1 MSDKNV
7 ALMVDEVKTSLERLE
22 KLVRERYTQSI
33 QNYFERASEKLRREI
48 QSGFQSLSFAQA
60 TTDLATL
67 VEAFSKFQAESQQ
80 ELIILRQEFTDRL
93 DSLEKKLDELSAA
106 NETRPTEIM
115 APPEEPLKIEIE
127 DHTTPAFKRKN
138 ELREVLASL
147 YDYLSWAKDPPG
159 DMKAK
164 ADIVKKLEHAHDVA
178 LSTHEDGALPLSLRN
193 RAHEVSRIIAGTRK
207 KISHSN
213 QGRFFA
219 EDMDAIA
226 GQLIRYLK
234 RLVSELA

>member
-1 MSDKNV
+1 MSERNV
-7 ALMVDEVKTSLERLE
+7 ALMVDEIKSSLERLE
-22 KLVRERYTQSI
+22 KLIRERYTQSI
-33 QNYFERASEKLRREI
+33 QNYFDRASEKLRREI
-48 QSGFQSLSFAQA
+48 QSGFQSLSFAQG

-67 VEAFSKFQAESQQ
+67 AEGLSEFQTESQQ
-80 ELIILRQEFTDRL
+80 ELTILRQEFTDRL
-93 DSLEKKLDELSAA
+93 DSLEKKLDELSATI
-106 NETRPTEIM
+106 ETLPSEMTP
-115 APPEEPLKIEIE
+115 PPEEPLTIEID

-138 ELREVLASL
+138 ELRDVLAAL
-147 YDYLSWAKDPPG
+147 HDYLSWAKDPPG

-164 ADIVKKLEHAHDVA
+164 TDIVRKLENAHDVA
-178 LSTHEDGALPLSLRN
+178 LSTHEDGTLPLSLRN
-193 RAHEVSRIIAGTRK
+193 RAHEVSRIIATTRK

-219 EDMDAIA
+219 EDMDEIA